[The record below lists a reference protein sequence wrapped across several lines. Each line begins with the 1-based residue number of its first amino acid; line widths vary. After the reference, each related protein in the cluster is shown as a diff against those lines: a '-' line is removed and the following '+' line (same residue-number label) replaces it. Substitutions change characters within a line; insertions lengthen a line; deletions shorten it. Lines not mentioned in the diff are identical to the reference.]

1 MKRCTWENVLS
12 EKFTIK
18 DGNVIVVKQFKTNN
32 IFKIFF
38 KVISDVEFPK
48 GNDLILDF
56 IFKKKEYE
64 ICYHTFDN
72 DDQCQKQLRTHNWKV
87 NKMKSDN
94 DKLKLKEEIVNL
106 QNKTNRHDVL
116 QNTTD
121 TAMQEEMKF
130 DMSKGTAHFLQNL
143 IRRQTEQKEEIMDIN
158 RKMLYFTDKLK
169 QERNHHIKLGRKI
182 ESMSKELDE
191 IESTEQMSNYDTQM
205 YFPDLMKTMSTDTF
219 SFVS

>member
-1 MKRCTWENVLS
+1 
-12 EKFTIK
+12 
-18 DGNVIVVKQFKTNN
+18 
-32 IFKIFF
+32 
-38 KVISDVEFPK
+38 
-48 GNDLILDF
+48 
-56 IFKKKEYE
+56 
-64 ICYHTFDN
+64 
-72 DDQCQKQLRTHNWKV
+72 
-87 NKMKSDN
+87 MKSDN

-219 SFVS
+219 SFVSWFIDSCTCFLWQHFETHIFKFDVKSMTKAIHMHLGTVTWRASLVRRI